1 MSAVENLVVEPP
13 QHRVS
18 ISNLRGPILRRV
30 SRSFYLSI
38 FLLPKK
44 LRDPVALGYLLAR
57 ASDTI
62 ADTAELPIELR
73 VEKLQLLATATQGE
87 GLDGAIN
94 DLIAAVAPLQKN
106 ESERGLIESLQP
118 TLDWLEQSDLFN
130 RQELRAVLEKIHRGQ
145 ILDLERFRDP
155 KQIFALE
162 TAADLDEYTYLVAG
176 SAGEFWT
183 RLCFHYLRKFSL
195 RGETEML
202 KLGKRYG
209 QGLQLINILRDAGND
224 LRAGR
229 CYFPNDELVNVAME
243 PSQIIRESQR
253 FRPIYR
259 QWHQKAEQ
267 GIKAGIDYSL
277 ATRNRRVRIA
287 TVLPALIGARTLA
300 LLREAGAT
308 VLHRH
313 IKVPRKEV
321 RAIMTSLTSSLG
333 SRSRIETLYRELGSV
348 D

>member
-1 MSAVENLVVEPP
+1 MSAAKSLAVEQSQQPISV
-13 QHRVS
+13 
-18 ISNLRGPILRRV
+18 SNLRGPILRRV

-38 FLLPKK
+38 FVLPKK
-44 LRDPVALGYLLAR
+44 LRHPVGLGYLLAR

-62 ADTAELPIELR
+62 ADTNELPIELR
-73 VEKLQLLATATQGE
+73 VEKLQLLARAIQGE
-87 GLDGAIN
+87 PLGNEIN
-94 DLIAAVAPLQKN
+94 GLIASVAPLQTN
-106 ESERGLIESLQP
+106 ESERALIESLQP
-118 TLDWLEQSDLFN
+118 SLAWLDQSDVFD
-130 RQELRAVLEKIHRGQ
+130 REEVRAVLEKINRGQ
-145 ILDLERFRDP
+145 ILDVERFRNS
-155 KQIFALE
+155 KQLVALE
-162 TAADLDEYTYLVAG
+162 TAADLDQYTYLVAG

-183 RLCFHYLRKFSL
+183 RLCFHHLKKFAA
-195 RGETEML
+195 RDEYEML

-209 QGLQLINILRDAGND
+209 QGLQLINILRDAGDD

-243 PSQIIRESQR
+243 PSQIIREPQR
-253 FRPIYR
+253 FRSIYR
-259 QWHQKAEQ
+259 KWHEKAQQ

-287 TVLPALIGARTLA
+287 TALPAMIGARTLA

-313 IKVPRKEV
+313 IKVSRKEV

-333 SRSRIETLYRELGSV
+333 SQARIKALFQELSG
-348 D
+348 

>member
-1 MSAVENLVVEPP
+1 MSAAETLVMEPSR
-13 QHRVS
+13 QHVS
-18 ISNLRGPILRRV
+18 VSNLRGPILRRV
-30 SRSFYLSI
+30 SRSFYLSV

-62 ADTAELPIELR
+62 ADTIELPIELR
-73 VEKLQLLATATQGE
+73 LEKLQLLARAIQGE
-87 GLDGAIN
+87 AVGDGMGGIV
-94 DLIAAVAPLQKN
+94 AAVAPLQKD
-106 ESERGLIESLQP
+106 ESERALIESLQP
-118 TLDWLEQSDLFN
+118 TLEWLDQSEVFD
-130 RQELRAVLEKIHRGQ
+130 REEVRAVLEKINRGQ
-145 ILDLERFRDP
+145 ILDVERFRDP
-155 KQIFALE
+155 KQIVALE

-176 SAGEFWT
+176 SAGEFLT
-183 RLCFHYLRKFSL
+183 HLGFHHLKRFST

-202 KLGKRYG
+202 QLGKRYG

-224 LRAGR
+224 LRSGR
-229 CYFPNDELVNVAME
+229 CYFPNEELGAVAME
-243 PSQIIRESQR
+243 PVQIVREPQR

-259 QWHQKAEQ
+259 KWLEKAEQ

-277 ATRNRRVRIA
+277 STRSRRVRIA
-287 TVLPALIGARTLA
+287 TVLPALIGVRTLA

-333 SRSRIETLYRELGSV
+333 SRSRIESLFRELGRG